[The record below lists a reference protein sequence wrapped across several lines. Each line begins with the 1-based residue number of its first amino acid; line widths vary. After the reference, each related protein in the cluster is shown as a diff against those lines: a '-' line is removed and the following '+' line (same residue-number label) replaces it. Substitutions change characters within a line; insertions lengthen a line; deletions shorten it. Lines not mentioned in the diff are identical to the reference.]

1 MSVHHLSKEELMAKA
16 KAKRNEML
24 QKTLARIQKRS
35 LVKDENLIKV
45 DELLMKMNIEEHE
58 EKPLMDDDDLHYNL
72 SDFVLNYNDVGC
84 PIIED
89 NCDRINIYELKKVI
103 GRGAYGTVNILCFNN
118 NCNYVLKIQQNN
130 EFFRDEVHALFEL
143 QHTNC
148 VPKIFDAWTCGD
160 TGYLVIELLSTEI
173 NLNFES
179 FATQLYKC
187 VNTLHNNGWSHND
200 LKKDNLLFNIRTGKL
215 IISDLGNAVKKTDD
229 PTKIY
234 DKLNTHSENVT
245 WDMSV
250 KQDIRK
256 MKELLLPTYLREE
269 AKATEAVA
277 TFTPVPRHTLTRPGA
292 SHQMVKTHGRPADGM
307 KKHYGGGY
315 YQGLYNT
322 LMGGLPEIISYDDC
336 KPPTYNQEGSGYAY
350 ITNPKSKRRVSIR
363 GVIGRQILKKYIKYV
378 DKL

>member
-35 LVKDENLIKV
+35 LVKEENLRKV
-45 DELLMKMNIEEHE
+45 DELLMNIEEHE

-118 NCNYVLKIQQNN
+118 NCNYVLKIQNN
-130 EFFRDEVHALFEL
+130 DEFFRDEVHSLFEL

-179 FATQLYKC
+179 FAAQLYEC

-234 DKLNTHSENVT
+234 DKLNIHSEDVT
-245 WDMSV
+245 WYMSV
-250 KQDIRK
+250 EQDIIK
-256 MKELLLPTYLREE
+256 MKELLLAAIPGEE
-269 AKATEAVA
+269 AKAAEAVA
-277 TFTPVPRHTLTRPGA
+277 TFTPVPRHTLTIPGA
-292 SHQMVKTHGRPADGM
+292 SYQMVKTHGCQADG
-307 KKHYGGGY
+307 KNKHYGG
-315 YQGLYNT
+315 
-322 LMGGLPEIISYDDC
+322 
-336 KPPTYNQEGSGYAY
+336 GSGYAY

-363 GVIGRQILKKYIKYV
+363 GIIGRQILKNYIKYV
-378 DKL
+378 DNNGHN

>member
-1 MSVHHLSKEELMAKA
+1 MLVVPLLRIIVIEL
-16 KAKRNEML
+16 
-24 QKTLARIQKRS
+24 
-35 LVKDENLIKV
+35 
-45 DELLMKMNIEEHE
+45 
-58 EKPLMDDDDLHYNL
+58 
-72 SDFVLNYNDVGC
+72 
-84 PIIED
+84 
-89 NCDRINIYELKKVI
+89 IYELKKVI

-200 LKKDNLLFNIRTGKL
+200 LKENNLLFNIRTGKL

-234 DKLNTHSENVT
+234 DKLNIHSEDVT
-245 WDMSV
+245 WYMSV
-250 KQDIRK
+250 EQDIIK
-256 MKELLLPTYLREE
+256 MKELLLAARLGEE
-269 AKATEAVA
+269 AKAAEAVA

-292 SHQMVKTHGRPADGM
+292 SHQMVKTHGRPVDGM
-307 KKHYGGGY
+307 KKHYGG
-315 YQGLYNT
+315 
-322 LMGGLPEIISYDDC
+322 
-336 KPPTYNQEGSGYAY
+336 GSGYAY

-363 GVIGRQILKKYIKYV
+363 GIIGRQILKNYIKYV
-378 DKL
+378 DK